1 MNHLSRFSHNH
12 HHHPVCEVDVQHRL
26 EAKNCR
32 DCCCVNH
39 CVFTGHDWTDTS
51 PHNCIE
57 TAMEYK
63 FPTKLGKCW
72 KESENYEQD
81 MLSLVEDKLMFL
93 LCGVNTDFNE
103 TGLNLIASVDISYQS
118 V

>member
-1 MNHLSRFSHNH
+1 
-12 HHHPVCEVDVQHRL
+12 
-26 EAKNCR
+26 
-32 DCCCVNH
+32 
-39 CVFTGHDWTDTS
+39 
-51 PHNCIE
+51 
-57 TAMEYK
+57 MEYK

-81 MLSLVEDKLMFL
+81 MLSLVEDMLMFL

-103 TGLNLIASVDISYQS
+103 TGLNLIASVDISYKS